1 MLARHLFQVRLHAL
15 VLEKFLWRVLRIE
28 VPLDDFEGFSA
39 RRRAL
44 CNPRSRRFNR
54 SDCAAIRAQFP
65 GIPIRAMRRTRRLL
79 KVLHVGAQARLG
91 AITRKLL

>member
-15 VLEKFLWRVLRIE
+15 VLEKFLWRVLGIE

-44 CNPRSRRFNR
+44 CNPRSRRFYR
-54 SDCAAIRAQFP
+54 VDCATVRAQSP
-65 GIPIRAMRRTRRLL
+65 GIPVGAVRRTWRLL
-79 KVLHVGAQARLG
+79 KALHVGAQAHLR
-91 AITRKLL
+91 AITRELL